1 MAKNDG
7 RNVSGATAVSKVH
20 EFATLLVWYTF
31 IGPLSQYCNVYFT
44 SEATSHGHNAAI
56 LSPGISDRLHTWS
69 IVKMILSRMTTTPTG
84 HDSARVWCGFP
95 KAVSITHSQV
105 GPIQP
110 LGEISLNGL
119 AVRRGVLFLRKGVLG
134 WHNGVRVTH
143 VRAFALRT

>member
-1 MAKNDG
+1 M
-7 RNVSGATAVSKVH
+7 SKVH

-110 LGEISLNGL
+110 LGEISLNRL
-119 AVRRGVLFLRKGVLG
+119 AV
-134 WHNGVRVTH
+134 
-143 VRAFALRT
+143 

>member
-1 MAKNDG
+1 MAKRYG
-7 RNVSGATAVSKVH
+7 RNVPGATAVSKVH
-20 EFATLLVWYTF
+20 EFATLLVWYTL

-69 IVKMILSRMTTTPTG
+69 IVKMILSRMATTPTG
-84 HDSARVWCGFP
+84 YDSARVYCGFP

-110 LGEISLNGL
+110 LREISLNSL
-119 AVRRGVLFLRKGVLG
+119 ALFRGVLFLRKGVLG